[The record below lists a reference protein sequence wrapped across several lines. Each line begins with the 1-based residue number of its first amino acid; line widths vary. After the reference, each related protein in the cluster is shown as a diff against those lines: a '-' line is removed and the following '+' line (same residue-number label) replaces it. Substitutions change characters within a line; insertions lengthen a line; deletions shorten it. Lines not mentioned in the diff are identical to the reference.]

1 MEFSFITN
9 ANFMD
14 RTMENKKKQTSKSMP
29 QAIAHLK
36 FSEALHSL
44 ARSSLKENRC
54 VATLDFRT
62 WASRLSPY

>member
-1 MEFSFITN
+1 
-9 ANFMD
+9 MD
-14 RTMENKKKQTSKSMP
+14 RTMGNKKKQTGKSTP

-36 FSEALHSL
+36 LNE

-54 VATLDFRT
+54 VAALDFRT